1 MAPGSGGDNI
11 LGSLPS
17 GGFVEEEA
25 ATDRSADA
33 DVTLCMKLDPRDSPG
48 QCRLSSSADDVSSV
62 PTANFS
68 DDTDLSSDTGFS
80 RDTGFVG
87 DAGVGSMSHM
97 WKL

>member
-1 MAPGSGGDNI
+1 MAPRSVGDNI

-17 GGFVEEEA
+17 VGFVEEEA

-48 QCRLSSSADDVSSV
+48 QCRLSSAADDVSSV
-62 PTANFS
+62 PTASFS
-68 DDTDLSSDTGFS
+68 DDTGFS
-80 RDTGFVG
+80 RDTGFVA

-97 WKL
+97 LKL